1 MQYEKL
7 SSKVNKTSNSL
18 IRLIILG
25 LCIFSGIIIISI
37 ILANTLSGNTD
48 NVKLYKAQ
56 IDSNIAEKM
65 AFINTVANG
74 ASSIDG
80 DYYAYVDSMVEQYDD
95 VSAVY
100 VCVEEDGVV
109 YQDGVM
115 TYMSGGWLPP
125 DDFVVTQRAWYE
137 GSYGKDA
144 PFISEPY
151 VDEQSG
157 NICITL
163 SKTIYKNGTPIGVA
177 GLDMYMDDLV
187 SLIEGSYQ
195 GGNYVFITT
204 GDGTILTH
212 PNKALALSVTAST
225 NVKDAL
231 DGKYDKVCKSEL
243 KNNIIFDYSGGSKFA
258 INSKSTIT
266 GWNIVAITS
275 FGWVILLALGIIAFA
290 IILGFVLSK
299 ITSRLVKKD
308 ITPLFAPLEEISSN
322 VSKISEGELN
332 YEFIEDKQSDEVN
345 TLSTELN
352 TTIDSLRSYIS
363 EITNVVTLIADKNL
377 DFDVEKEFV
386 GDFKAIKD
394 ALLKISEILNDSFK
408 EMHDKANA
416 VLDFSSE
423 LSNTSES
430 VAQTATIQS
439 ESVLTA
445 SEEMNKLT
453 SRMDQIAELA
463 TTIRD
468 NTTDTNEKLE
478 IGSKEMEALVESM
491 NDIANCYS
499 EIAGLVDEIN
509 SIASQ
514 TNLLALNASIEAAR
528 AGEAGRGFAV
538 VADEINAL
546 SMSSADSSKK
556 IGDAISRSLASVEKG
571 KEQVEKTERII
582 KEGMNLSVN
591 NTKAVSDIVVF
602 VDEQRVSSGE
612 ISNNL
617 QNISEMVE
625 NNAASA
631 QENSSIS
638 FQLGEC
644 AIGLMDTL
652 DEFELKK

>member
-25 LCIFSGIIIISI
+25 LCILSGIIIISI
-37 ILANTLSGNTD
+37 ILANTLSDNTD
-48 NVKLYKAQ
+48 NVKLYKTQ
-56 IDSNIAEKM
+56 IDSNITEKM

-74 ASSIDG
+74 ASSIEG
-80 DYYAYVDSMVEQYDD
+80 DYYNYVDSMVEQYDD

-100 VCVEEDGVV
+100 VCVKEDGVI

-125 DDFVVTQRAWYE
+125 EDFVVTQRAWYE
-137 GSYGKDA
+137 ASFGKDEMY
-144 PFISEPY
+144 ISDPY

-163 SKTIYKNGTPIGVA
+163 SKTIYKDGEAIGVA

-187 SLIEGSYQ
+187 SLIEGSYN

-212 PNKALALSVTAST
+212 PNTEIALSVTSST

-231 DGKYDKVCKSEL
+231 KGKYDKVCNSEL
-243 KNNIIFDYSGGSKFA
+243 KNNIIFDYKGGLKFA
-258 INSKSTIT
+258 INSKSAVT

-275 FGWVILLALGIIAFA
+275 FGWVVFLALGIIIFA
-290 IILGFVLSK
+290 IVLGFVLSK
-299 ITSRLVKKD
+299 IASKLVERD
-308 ITPLFAPLEEISSN
+308 INPLFAPLEEISSN

-332 YEFIEDKQSDEVN
+332 YEFAEDKQSDEVN

-352 TTIDSLRSYIS
+352 TTIDSLRNYIS
-363 EITNVVTLIADKNL
+363 EITHVVTLIADKNL
-377 DFDVEKEFV
+377 DFEVNKEFA

-394 ALLKISEILNDSFK
+394 ALIKISEILNDSFK
-408 EMHDKANA
+408 EMHEKANT
-416 VLDFSSE
+416 VLNYSSE
-423 LSNTSES
+423 LSNTSEN
-430 VAQTATIQS
+430 VAETATVQS
-439 ESVLTA
+439 ASVMTA
-445 SEEMNKLT
+445 SEEMGKLT
-453 SRMDQIAELA
+453 SRMEQIAELA
-463 TTIRD
+463 TSIKD
-468 NTTDTNEKLE
+468 NATDTNDKLAV
-478 IGSKEMEALVESM
+478 GSKEMEALVASM
-491 NDIANCYS
+491 DDIADCYS

-538 VADEINAL
+538 VADEINSL
-546 SMSSADSSKK
+546 STSSANSSQK
-556 IGDAISRSLASVEKG
+556 IGAAISRSLASVEKG
-571 KEQVEKTERII
+571 KEQVEKTATII
-582 KEGMNLSVN
+582 KDGMNLSIN

-602 VDEQRVSSGE
+602 VDEQRVSSEE

-617 QNISEMVE
+617 QNISAMVE

-631 QENSSIS
+631 QENSAIS
-638 FQLGEC
+638 TQLGEC
-644 AIGLMDTL
+644 ARGLMETIN
-652 DEFELKK
+652 EFALKK